1 MKRKKDSRNPIWVIL
16 LVAFVILLVIGAS
29 CAMLYRAVTN
39 LIPSSEQLLPSET
52 PPSSATLTVAYSPE
66 KQALFEELVRGFNAQ
81 KLETDQDVS
90 TSEGEQMTVRS
101 VELDPEA
108 MIEGALAGDF
118 QAISPDVSIWLDQLD
133 RDWMEQT
140 EGESP
145 LVGETVRYAVSP
157 VVIAMWDDVARS
169 FGYPESDIGWE
180 DILSKAQSDPS
191 FKWSHPSTTSASG
204 LLATLAEFYAGAG
217 KTRGLT
223 IEDVQDQATLDY
235 VAAIEKTVR
244 YYGEG
249 EWAVVQ
255 QALEKGPAYLD
266 AFVCQEQLVIYFN
279 RQADAPGRLMAIYP
293 VEGSLWED
301 HPLALLETPDLTDEQ
316 RVVFGHFRDY
326 VTSQE
331 AQMLILSYGYRPA
344 DLSIRL
350 DDPASPIKPEN
361 GVDPAE
367 PQTTLQVPSPAVVEV
382 VKDAWWYTK
391 RHTNVYLV
399 VDTSSSMRGDKLAN
413 AQEALRVFL
422 DQIKGDLERVGL
434 VEFSSQVNNIIP
446 VDELSQNR
454 ANLTAAIEELE
465 ASGDTALLDA
475 INAAYVRLQ
484 ELNDSERINAIVAMT
499 DGRENHS
506 SISSRE
512 LTQKMRAGNESGVPI
527 VVFCIAYGDDAD
539 YGTLEALA
547 EATDGQVRTG
557 DLESIRQL
565 YKILSTYF

>member
-1 MKRKKDSRNPIWVIL
+1 MRRKRNPRSTIWVIL
-16 LVAFVILLVIGAS
+16 LVAFVILIVICAS
-29 CAMLYRAVTN
+29 CAVLVKTVTN
-39 LIPSSEQLLPSET
+39 LFPSSEQLLPSET
-52 PPSSATLTVAYSPE
+52 PPSGATLTVAYSPE
-66 KQALFEELVRGFNAQ
+66 KQALFEELVRRFNDQ
-81 KLETDQDVS
+81 KLKTEQ
-90 TSEGEQMTVRS
+90 GERMTVRS
-101 VELDPEA
+101 VELEPEA

-118 QAISPDVSIWLDQLD
+118 QAISPDSSIWLDQLD

-140 EGESP
+140 GSESP
-145 LVGETVRYAVSP
+145 LVGETARYAVSP
-157 VVIAMWDDVARS
+157 VVIAMWEDVARS
-169 FGYPESDIGWE
+169 FGYPESGIGWE

-223 IEDVQDQATLDY
+223 IEDTQHQATLDY
-235 VAAIEKTVR
+235 VGAIEKTVR

-255 QALEKGPAYLD
+255 QVLEKGPAYLD

-279 RQADAPGRLMAIYP
+279 RQANAPGRLVAIYP

-344 DLSIRL
+344 DLSIPL

-361 GVDPAE
+361 GVSPAQ

-399 VDTSSSMRGDKLAN
+399 VDTSGSMRGEKLAN
-413 AQEALRVFL
+413 AQQALRVFL
-422 DQIKGDLERVGL
+422 DQIKGDMERVGM

-446 VDELSQNR
+446 LDELSQNR
-454 ANLTAAIEELE
+454 ADLTAAVDELE
-465 ASGDTALLDA
+465 AGGNTALLDA

-484 ELNDSERINAIVAMT
+484 QLNDSERINAIVAMT
-499 DGRENHS
+499 DGKENNS
-506 SISSRE
+506 SIGLGE
-512 LTQKMRAGNESGVPI
+512 LTQRMREGNETGVPI
-527 VVFCIAYGDDAD
+527 VLFCIAYGDDAD
-539 YGTLEALA
+539 YRTLESLA
-547 EATDGQVRTG
+547 KATNGQVRQG

>member
-1 MKRKKDSRNPIWVIL
+1 MKRKRNPRSTIWVIL
-16 LVAFVILLVIGAS
+16 LVAFIILIVICAS
-29 CAMLYRAVTN
+29 CTVLVKTVTN
-39 LIPSSEQLLPSET
+39 LFPSSEQLLPSAT
-52 PPSSATLTVAYSPE
+52 PPSGATLTVAYSPE
-66 KQALFEELVRGFNAQ
+66 KQSLFEELVSRFNDQ
-81 KLETDQDVS
+81 KLKTDQ
-90 TSEGEQMTVRS
+90 GERMTVRS
-101 VELDPEA
+101 VELEPEA
-108 MIEGALAGDF
+108 MIERALAGEF
-118 QAISPDVSIWLDQLD
+118 QAISPDSSIWLDQLD
-133 RDWMEQT
+133 RDWMEH
-140 EGESP
+140 
-145 LVGETVRYAVSP
+145 AVSP
-157 VVIAMWDDVARS
+157 VVIAMWEDVARS
-169 FGYPESDIGWE
+169 FGYPDSSVGWG
-180 DILSKAQSDPS
+180 DILARAQSDPS

-223 IEDVQDQATLDY
+223 IEDAQQQATLDY
-235 VAAIEKTVR
+235 VGAIEKTVR

-255 QALEKGPAYLD
+255 QVLEKGPAYLD

-279 RQADAPGRLMAIYP
+279 RQANAPGRLVAIYP

-344 DLSIRL
+344 DLSISL
-350 DDPASPIKPEN
+350 DDPASPIKLEN
-361 GVDPAE
+361 GVNPAQ
-367 PQTTLQVPSPAVVEV
+367 PQTTLQVPSTAVVEV

-399 VDTSSSMRGDKLAN
+399 VDTSGSMRGDKLAN

-422 DQIKGDLERVGL
+422 DQIKGDMERVGL

-454 ANLTAAIEELE
+454 AELTATIEQLE
-465 ASGDTALLDA
+465 AGGDTALLDA
-475 INAAYVRLQ
+475 VNAAYLRLQ
-484 ELNDSERINAIVAMT
+484 QLNDRERINAIVAMT
-499 DGRENHS
+499 DGLENNS
-506 SISSRE
+506 RISLRE
-512 LTQKMRAGNESGVPI
+512 LTQTMQAGNERGVPI

-539 YGTLEALA
+539 YSTLEALA

>member
-1 MKRKKDSRNPIWVIL
+1 MRRKRDSRSPIWVIL
-16 LVAFVILLVIGAS
+16 LVAFVILLVICAS
-29 CAMLYRAVTN
+29 CAVLYRAVTN
-39 LIPSSEQLLPSET
+39 LLPSSEQLLPSAT
-52 PPSSATLTVAYSPE
+52 PPSGATLTVAYSPE
-66 KQALFEELVRGFNAQ
+66 KAALFEELVRRFNDQ
-81 KLETDQDVS
+81 KLKTDQ
-90 TSEGEQMTVRS
+90 GESMTVRS
-101 VELDPEA
+101 VELEPEA

-133 RDWMEQT
+133 REWMEQT
-140 EGESP
+140 GGESP

-157 VVIAMWDDVARS
+157 VVIAMWEDVARS
-169 FGYPESDIGWE
+169 FGYPESDIGWG

-223 IEDVQDQATLDY
+223 IEDAQHQATLDY
-235 VAAIEKTVR
+235 VGAIEKTVR

-255 QALEKGPAYLD
+255 QVLEKGPAYLD

-279 RQADAPGRLMAIYP
+279 SQANAPGRLVAIYP

-301 HPLALLETPDLTDEQ
+301 HPLALLETPELTDEQ
-316 RVVFGHFRDY
+316 RLVFGRFREY
-326 VTSQE
+326 LTSQE
-331 AQMLILSYGYRPA
+331 AQMLILSSGYRPA
-344 DLSIRL
+344 DLSIPL

-361 GVDPAE
+361 GVNPAE

-399 VDTSSSMRGDKLAN
+399 VDTSGSMRGEKLDN

-422 DQIKGDLERVGL
+422 DQIRGDMERVGL

-446 VDELSQNR
+446 LDELSQNR
-454 ANLTAAIEELE
+454 ANLTATIEELE
-465 ASGDTALLDA
+465 AGGDTALLDA

-506 SISSRE
+506 SIGLSE
-512 LTQKMRAGNESGVPI
+512 LARKMREGNERGVPI

-539 YGTLEALA
+539 YRTLESLA
-547 EATDGQVRTG
+547 EATGGQVRQG

>member
-1 MKRKKDSRNPIWVIL
+1 MRQKRNPRNPIWVIL
-16 LVAFVILLVIGAS
+16 FVVFVILLVICAS
-29 CAMLYRAVTN
+29 CAVLYRAVTN
-39 LIPSSEQLLPSET
+39 LLPSSEQLLPSET
-52 PPSSATLTVAYSPE
+52 PPSGATLTVAYSPE
-66 KQALFEELVRGFNAQ
+66 KQSLFEELVRGFNAQ
-81 KLETDQDVS
+81 QLKTDQ
-90 TSEGEQMTVRS
+90 GESMTVQS
-101 VELDPEA
+101 VELEPEA

-118 QAISPDVSIWLDQLD
+118 QAISPDVSLWLDQLD
-133 RDWMEQT
+133 RDWMDQT
-140 EGESP
+140 GGESS

-157 VVIAMWDDVARS
+157 VVIAMWEDVARS
-169 FGYPESDIGWE
+169 FGYPESNVGWG
-180 DILSKAQSDPS
+180 DILAKAQSDPS

-223 IEDVQDQATLDY
+223 IEDAQHPATLDY
-235 VAAIEKTVR
+235 VGAIEKTVR

-279 RQADAPGRLMAIYP
+279 SQAGAPGRLVAIYP

-344 DLSIRL
+344 DLSIPL

-361 GVDPAE
+361 GVNPAQ

-399 VDTSSSMRGDKLAN
+399 VDTSGSMRGDKLAN

-446 VDELSQNR
+446 LDELSQNR
-454 ANLTAAIEELE
+454 ADLTASIEELE
-465 ASGDTALLDA
+465 ANGDTALLDA
-475 INAAYVRLQ
+475 INTAYVRLQ
-484 ELNDSERINAIVAMT
+484 QLNDSERINAIVAMT
-499 DGRENHS
+499 DGLENHS
-506 SISSRE
+506 RISSRE
-512 LTQKMRAGNESGVPI
+512 LTQTMQAGNESGVPI
-527 VVFCIAYGDDAD
+527 VVFCIAYGNDAD
-539 YGTLEALA
+539 YDTLEALA
-547 EATDGQVRTG
+547 EATNGQVRKG

>member
-1 MKRKKDSRNPIWVIL
+1 
-16 LVAFVILLVIGAS
+16 
-29 CAMLYRAVTN
+29 
-39 LIPSSEQLLPSET
+39 
-52 PPSSATLTVAYSPE
+52 
-66 KQALFEELVRGFNAQ
+66 
-81 KLETDQDVS
+81 
-90 TSEGEQMTVRS
+90 
-101 VELDPEA
+101 

-118 QAISPDVSIWLDQLD
+118 QAISPDVSLWLDQLD
-133 RDWMEQT
+133 RDWMDQT
-140 EGESP
+140 GGESS

-157 VVIAMWDDVARS
+157 VVIAMWEDVARS
-169 FGYPESDIGWE
+169 FGYPESNVGWG
-180 DILSKAQSDPS
+180 DILAKAQSDPS

-223 IEDVQDQATLDY
+223 IEDAQHPATLDY
-235 VAAIEKTVR
+235 VGAIEKTVR

-279 RQADAPGRLMAIYP
+279 SQAGAPGRLVAIYP

-316 RVVFGHFRDY
+316 RLVFGHFRDY

-331 AQMLILSYGYRPA
+331 AQTLILSYGYRPA
-344 DLSIRL
+344 DLSIPL

-361 GVDPAE
+361 GVNPAQ

-399 VDTSSSMRGDKLAN
+399 VDTSGSMRGDKLAN

-446 VDELSQNR
+446 LDELGQNR
-454 ANLTAAIEELE
+454 ADLTATIEELE
-465 ASGDTALLDA
+465 ANGDTALLDA
-475 INAAYVRLQ
+475 INTAYVRLQ
-484 ELNDSERINAIVAMT
+484 QLNDGERINAIVAMT
-499 DGRENHS
+499 DGLENHS
-506 SISSRE
+506 SISLRE
-512 LTQKMRAGNESGVPI
+512 LTQTMQAGNESGVPI
-527 VVFCIAYGDDAD
+527 VVFCIAYGGDAD
-539 YGTLEALA
+539 YGTLESLA
-547 EATDGQVRTG
+547 EATDGQVRKG

>member
-1 MKRKKDSRNPIWVIL
+1 
-16 LVAFVILLVIGAS
+16 
-29 CAMLYRAVTN
+29 
-39 LIPSSEQLLPSET
+39 
-52 PPSSATLTVAYSPE
+52 
-66 KQALFEELVRGFNAQ
+66 
-81 KLETDQDVS
+81 
-90 TSEGEQMTVRS
+90 
-101 VELDPEA
+101 
-108 MIEGALAGDF
+108 
-118 QAISPDVSIWLDQLD
+118 
-133 RDWMEQT
+133 
-140 EGESP
+140 
-145 LVGETVRYAVSP
+145 
-157 VVIAMWDDVARS
+157 MWEDVARS

-399 VDTSSSMRGDKLAN
+399 VDTSGSMRGDKLAN

>member
-1 MKRKKDSRNPIWVIL
+1 MRRKRDPRSPIWVIL
-16 LVAFVILLVIGAS
+16 LVAFVILIVICAS
-29 CAMLYRAVTN
+29 CAVLFNAVTN
-39 LIPSSEQLLPSET
+39 LLPSSEQLLPSET
-52 PPSSATLTVAYSPE
+52 PPSGATLTVAYSPE
-66 KQALFEELVRGFNAQ
+66 KQALFEELVRRFNAQ
-81 KLETDQDVS
+81 KLKTDQ
-90 TSEGEQMTVRS
+90 GESMTVQS
-101 VELDPEA
+101 VELEPEA
-108 MIEGALAGDF
+108 MIEGALAGEF
-118 QAISPDVSIWLDQLD
+118 QAISPDSSIWLDQLD
-133 RDWMEQT
+133 RAWMEQT
-140 EGESP
+140 GGESP
-145 LVGETVRYAVSP
+145 LVGETIRYAVSP
-157 VVIAMWDDVARS
+157 VVIAVWEDVARS

-180 DILSKAQSDPS
+180 DILTRAQSDPG

-204 LLATLAEFYAGAG
+204 LLATLAEFYAGAE

-223 IEDVQDQATLDY
+223 IEDAKHQGTLDY
-235 VAAIEKTVR
+235 VGAIEKTVR

-255 QALEKGPAYLD
+255 QVLEKGPTYLD

-279 RQADAPGRLMAIYP
+279 SQPSTPGRLVAIYP

-316 RVVFGHFRDY
+316 RLVFGHFRDY
-326 VTSQE
+326 LASQE

-344 DLSIRL
+344 DLSISL

-361 GVDPAE
+361 GVNPAE

-399 VDTSSSMRGDKLAN
+399 VDTSGSMRGEKLDN

-422 DQIKGDLERVGL
+422 DQIKGDMERVGL
-434 VEFSSQVNNIIP
+434 VEFSTQVNNIIP
-446 VDELSQNR
+446 LDELSQNR
-454 ANLTAAIEELE
+454 ADLTAAIEKLE
-465 ASGDTALLDA
+465 AGGDTALLDA

-484 ELNDSERINAIVAMT
+484 QLNDNERINAIVAMT

-506 SISSRE
+506 SIGLGE
-512 LTQKMRAGNESGVPI
+512 LTQTMQAGNERGVPI
-527 VVFCIAYGDDAD
+527 VVFCIAYGNDAD
-539 YGTLEALA
+539 YRTLEALA
-547 EATDGQVRTG
+547 EATNGQVRQG

>member
-1 MKRKKDSRNPIWVIL
+1 VERRRNPRSTIWVIL
-16 LVAFVILLVIGAS
+16 LAALVVLIVICAS
-29 CAMLYRAVTN
+29 CALLFGAVTT
-39 LIPSSEQLLPSET
+39 LLPSSEPTISG
-52 PPSSATLTVAYSPE
+52 ATLTVAYSPE
-66 KQALFEELVRGFNAQ
+66 KEGLFWVLVRRFNEE
-81 KLETDQDVS
+81 KFKTDQ
-90 TSEGEQMTVRS
+90 GERMTVRS
-101 VELDPEA
+101 VRLEPEA
-108 MIEGALAGDF
+108 MIEGGLAGDF
-118 QAISPDVSIWLDQLD
+118 QAISPDSSIWLDQLD

-140 EGESP
+140 GGESP

-157 VVIAMWDDVARS
+157 VVIAMWEDVAHS
-169 FGYPESDIGWE
+169 FGYPESDIGWG
-180 DILSKAQSDPS
+180 DILAKAQSDPD
-191 FKWSHPSTTSASG
+191 FKWSHPSTSSASG

-223 IEDVQDQATLDY
+223 IEDAQDQATLDY
-235 VAAIEKTVR
+235 VGAIEKTVR

-255 QALEKGPAYLD
+255 QVLEKGPAYLH

-279 RQADAPGRLMAIYP
+279 SQASAPGRLVAIYP

-301 HPLALLETPDLTDEQ
+301 HPLALLETPELTDEQ

-326 VTSQE
+326 VTAQE
-331 AQMLILSYGYRPA
+331 TQMLILSYGYRPA
-344 DLSIRL
+344 DLSIPL

-361 GVDPAE
+361 GVNPAQ

-399 VDTSSSMRGDKLAN
+399 VDTSGSMRGDKLAN

-422 DQIKGDLERVGL
+422 DQIKGNMERVGL

-446 VDELSQNR
+446 LDELSQNR
-454 ANLTAAIEELE
+454 ADLTAAVEELE

-499 DGRENHS
+499 DGRENKS
-506 SISSRE
+506 RINSRE
-512 LTQKMRAGNESGVPI
+512 LTRKMQEGNERGVPI

-539 YGTLEALA
+539 YRTLEALA
-547 EATDGQVRTG
+547 EATDGQVRKG
-557 DLESIRQL
+557 DLESIREL

>member
-1 MKRKKDSRNPIWVIL
+1 MRRKSNPRSAIWVIL
-16 LVAFVILLVIGAS
+16 LVTFVILIVICAS
-29 CAMLYRAVTN
+29 CAVLVKTVTN
-39 LIPSSEQLLPSET
+39 LFPSSERPLPFET
-52 PPSSATLTVAYSPE
+52 PPGGATLTVAYSPE
-66 KQALFEELVRGFNAQ
+66 KQALFAELVRGFNAQ
-81 KLETDQDVS
+81 KLRTDQ
-90 TSEGEQMTVRS
+90 GESMTVRS
-101 VELDPEA
+101 VELEPEA

-133 RDWMEQT
+133 RAWMEQT
-140 EGESP
+140 GGESP

-157 VVIAMWDDVARS
+157 VVIAMWEDVARS
-169 FGYPESDIGWE
+169 FGYPESDVGWE

-223 IEDVQDQATLDY
+223 IEDAQQQATLDY
-235 VAAIEKTVR
+235 VGAIEKTVR

-255 QALEKGPAYLD
+255 QVLEKGPAYLD

-279 RQADAPGRLMAIYP
+279 RQANALGRLVAIYP

-301 HPLALLETPDLTDEQ
+301 HPLALLETPSLTDQQ
-316 RVVFGHFRDY
+316 RLVFGHFRDY

-344 DLSIRL
+344 DLSIPL

-361 GVDPAE
+361 RVNPAE

-399 VDTSSSMRGDKLAN
+399 VDTSGSMRGEKLDN

-422 DQIKGDLERVGL
+422 DQIKGDMERVGL

-446 VDELSQNR
+446 LDELSQNR
-454 ANLTAAIEELE
+454 ADLTATIEQLE

-475 INAAYVRLQ
+475 VNAAYVRLQ
-484 ELNDSERINAIVAMT
+484 QLNDRERINAIVAMT
-499 DGRENHS
+499 DGKENHS
-506 SISSRE
+506 SISLRE
-512 LTQKMRAGNESGVPI
+512 LTQTMQAGNERGVPI

-539 YGTLEALA
+539 YDTLEALA
-547 EATDGQVRTG
+547 EATDGQVRKG

>member
-1 MKRKKDSRNPIWVIL
+1 MRRKRDSRNPIWVIL
-16 LVAFVILLVIGAS
+16 FVVFVILLVICAS
-29 CAMLYRAVTN
+29 CAVLYRAVTK
-39 LIPSSEQLLPSET
+39 LLPTSEQLLPSVT
-52 PPSSATLTVAYSPE
+52 PPSGATLTVAYSPE
-66 KQALFEELVRGFNAQ
+66 KQSLFEELVRGFNAQ
-81 KLETDQDVS
+81 NLKTDQ
-90 TSEGEQMTVRS
+90 GESMTVQS
-101 VELDPEA
+101 VELEPEA

-118 QAISPDVSIWLDQLD
+118 QAISPDVSLWLDQLD
-133 RDWMEQT
+133 RDWMDQT
-140 EGESP
+140 GGESS

-157 VVIAMWDDVARS
+157 VVIAMWEDVARS
-169 FGYPESDIGWE
+169 FGYPESNVGWG
-180 DILSKAQSDPS
+180 DILAKAQSDPS

-223 IEDVQDQATLDY
+223 IEDAQHPATLDY
-235 VAAIEKTVR
+235 VGAIEKTVR

-279 RQADAPGRLMAIYP
+279 SQAGAPGRLVAIYP

-344 DLSIRL
+344 DLSIPL

-361 GVDPAE
+361 GVNPAQ

-399 VDTSSSMRGDKLAN
+399 VDTSGSMRGDKLAN

-446 VDELSQNR
+446 LDELSQNR
-454 ANLTAAIEELE
+454 ADLTASIEELE
-465 ASGDTALLDA
+465 ANGDTALLDA
-475 INAAYVRLQ
+475 INTAYVRLQ
-484 ELNDSERINAIVAMT
+484 QLNDSERINAIVAMT
-499 DGRENHS
+499 DGLENHS
-506 SISSRE
+506 RISSRE
-512 LTQKMRAGNESGVPI
+512 LTQTMQAGNESGVPI
-527 VVFCIAYGDDAD
+527 VVFCIAYGNDAD
-539 YGTLEALA
+539 YDTLEALA
-547 EATDGQVRTG
+547 EATNGQVRKG

>member
-1 MKRKKDSRNPIWVIL
+1 MERKRNRRSPIWVIL
-16 LVAFVILLVIGAS
+16 LAAFILIVICAS
-29 CAMLYRAVTN
+29 CAVLFGAVTT
-39 LIPSSEQLLPSET
+39 LLPSSEPTISG
-52 PPSSATLTVAYSPE
+52 ATLTVAYSPE
-66 KQALFEELVRGFNAQ
+66 KEGLFWVLVRRFNEE
-81 KLETDQDVS
+81 KFKTDQ
-90 TSEGEQMTVRS
+90 GERMTVRS
-101 VELDPEA
+101 VRLEPEA

-118 QAISPDVSIWLDQLD
+118 QAISPDSSIWLDQLD

-140 EGESP
+140 GGESP

-169 FGYPESDIGWE
+169 FGYPESDIGWG
-180 DILSKAQSDPS
+180 DILAKAQSDPD
-191 FKWSHPSTTSASG
+191 FKWSHPSTNSASG

-223 IEDVQDQATLDY
+223 IEDAQDQATLDY
-235 VAAIEKTVR
+235 VGAIEKTVR

-255 QALEKGPAYLD
+255 QVLEKGPAYLD

-279 RQADAPGRLMAIYP
+279 SQASAPGRLVAIYP

-301 HPLALLETPDLTDEQ
+301 HPLALLETPELTDEQ

-344 DLSIRL
+344 DLSIPL

-361 GVDPAE
+361 GVNPAQ

-399 VDTSSSMRGDKLAN
+399 VDTSGSMRGDKLAN

-422 DQIKGDLERVGL
+422 DQIKGDMERVGL
-434 VEFSSQVNNIIP
+434 VEFSTQVNNIIP

-454 ANLTAAIEELE
+454 ADLTATIEQLE
-465 ASGDTALLDA
+465 ANGDTALLDA
-475 INAAYVRLQ
+475 VNTAYVRLQ
-484 ELNDSERINAIVAMT
+484 QLNDSERINAIVAMT
-499 DGRENHS
+499 DGKENHS
-506 SISSRE
+506 SIGLDE
-512 LTQKMRAGNESGVPI
+512 LARKMQEGNERGVPI
-527 VVFCIAYGDDAD
+527 VVFCIAYGDDAE
-539 YGTLEALA
+539 YRTLEALA
-547 EATDGQVRTG
+547 EATDGQVRKG
-557 DLESIRQL
+557 DLESIREL

>member
-1 MKRKKDSRNPIWVIL
+1 VERKRNPRSTIWVIL
-16 LVAFVILLVIGAS
+16 LVAFILIVICAS
-29 CAMLYRAVTN
+29 CAVLFRTVTN
-39 LIPSSEQLLPSET
+39 LFPSSEPS
-52 PPSSATLTVAYSPE
+52 PPSGATLTVAYSPE
-66 KQALFEELVRGFNAQ
+66 KQALFEELVRRFNAQ
-81 KLETDQDVS
+81 KLKTDL
-90 TSEGEQMTVRS
+90 GERMAVQT
-101 VELDPEA
+101 VELEPEA
-108 MIEGALAGDF
+108 MIEGALDGDV

-140 EGESP
+140 GGESP

-157 VVIAMWDDVARS
+157 VVIAMWEDVAHS
-169 FGYPESDIGWE
+169 FGYPESDVGWG
-180 DILSKAQSDPS
+180 DILAKAQSDPD
-191 FKWSHPSTTSASG
+191 FKWSHPSTSSASG

-223 IEDVQDQATLDY
+223 IEDAQDQATLDY
-235 VAAIEKTVR
+235 VGAIEKTVR

-255 QALEKGPAYLD
+255 QVLEKGPAYLH

-279 RQADAPGRLMAIYP
+279 SQASAPGRLVAIYP

-301 HPLALLETPDLTDEQ
+301 HPLALLETPELTDEQ

-344 DLSIRL
+344 DLSISL

-361 GVDPAE
+361 GVNPAE

-399 VDTSSSMRGDKLAN
+399 VDTSGSMRGDKLAN

-422 DQIKGDLERVGL
+422 DQIKGDMERVGL
-434 VEFSSQVNNIIP
+434 VEFSTQVNNIIP

-454 ANLTAAIEELE
+454 ADLTATIEQLE
-465 ASGDTALLDA
+465 ANGDTALLDA
-475 INAAYVRLQ
+475 VNTAYVRLQ
-484 ELNDSERINAIVAMT
+484 QLNDSERINAVVAMT
-499 DGRENHS
+499 DGKENHS
-506 SISSRE
+506 SIGLDE
-512 LTQKMRAGNESGVPI
+512 LARKMQEGNERGMPI

-539 YGTLEALA
+539 YRTLEALA
-547 EATDGQVRTG
+547 EATDGQVRKG
-557 DLESIRQL
+557 DLESIREL

>member
-1 MKRKKDSRNPIWVIL
+1 MERKRDSRSPIWVIL
-16 LVAFVILLVIGAS
+16 LVAFVILIVICAS
-29 CAMLYRAVTN
+29 CAMLFNAVTN
-39 LIPSSEQLLPSET
+39 LFPSSEPLPTSEPT
-52 PPSSATLTVAYSPE
+52 PSGGTLTIAFSPE
-66 KQALFEELVRGFNAQ
+66 KEALFEELVRGFNAQ
-81 KLETDQDVS
+81 KLKTDQ
-90 TSEGEQMTVRS
+90 GEQMTVRS
-101 VELDPEA
+101 VELEPEA

-133 RDWMEQT
+133 REWIEQT
-140 EGESP
+140 GGESP

-157 VVIAMWDDVARS
+157 VVIAMWEDVARS
-169 FGYPESDIGWE
+169 FGYPESDIGWG

-191 FKWSHPSTTSASG
+191 FKWSHPSTSSASG

-223 IEDVQDQATLDY
+223 IEDAQHPATLEY
-235 VAAIEKTVR
+235 VGAIEKTVR

-255 QALEKGPAYLD
+255 QVLEKGPAYLD

-279 RQADAPGRLMAIYP
+279 SQANAPGRLVAIYP

-301 HPLALLETPDLTDEQ
+301 HPLALLETPDLTDQQ

-344 DLSIRL
+344 DLSISL

-361 GVDPAE
+361 GVNPAQ

-399 VDTSSSMRGDKLAN
+399 VDTSGSMRGDKLAN

-422 DQIKGDLERVGL
+422 DQIKGDMERVGL

-454 ANLTAAIEELE
+454 ADLTATIEDLE

-506 SISSRE
+506 SIGLDE
-512 LTQKMRAGNESGVPI
+512 LARKMREGNESGVPI

-539 YGTLEALA
+539 YRTLEALA
-547 EATDGQVRTG
+547 EATDGQVRKG

>member
-1 MKRKKDSRNPIWVIL
+1 MERKRDSRSTIWVIL
-16 LVAFVILLVIGAS
+16 FVALVILIVICAS
-29 CAMLYRAVTN
+29 CAIVYRAITG
-39 LIPSSEQLLPSET
+39 LLPSSEELLPSVT
-52 PPSSATLTVAYSPE
+52 PSSGATLTVAYSPE
-66 KQALFEELVRGFNAQ
+66 KEALFEELVSGFNAQ
-81 KLETDQDVS
+81 KLKTDQGDR
-90 TSEGEQMTVRS
+90 MTVRT
-101 VELDPEA
+101 VELEPEA
-108 MIEGALAGDF
+108 MIEGALVGDF

-133 RDWMEQT
+133 RGWMEQT
-140 EGESP
+140 GGESS

-157 VVIAMWDDVARS
+157 VVIAMWEEVARS

-223 IEDVQDQATLDY
+223 IEDTQHQATLDY
-235 VAAIEKTVR
+235 VGAIEKTVR

-255 QALEKGPAYLD
+255 QVLEKGSAYLD
-266 AFVCQEQLVIYFN
+266 AFICQEQLVIYFN
-279 RQADAPGRLMAIYP
+279 KQASAPGRLVAIYP

-301 HPLALLETPDLTDEQ
+301 HPLALLETPSLTDEQ

-331 AQMLILSYGYRPA
+331 AQMLALSLGYRPA
-344 DLSIRL
+344 DLSIPL

-361 GVDPAE
+361 GVNPAE

-399 VDTSSSMRGDKLAN
+399 VDTSGSMRGEKLDN

-422 DQIKGDLERVGL
+422 DQIEGDMERVGL

-446 VDELSQNR
+446 LDELSQNR
-454 ANLTAAIEELE
+454 ADLTASVNALE
-465 ASGDTALLDA
+465 AGGDTALLDA

-484 ELNDSERINAIVAMT
+484 QLNDGERINAIVAMT

-506 SISSRE
+506 QIDWRE

-547 EATDGQVRTG
+547 EATDGQVRKG

>member
-1 MKRKKDSRNPIWVIL
+1 MERNKREKSRSPIWTILAAAFIVLIVICAGCA
-16 LVAFVILLVIGAS
+16 VA
-29 CAMLYRAVTN
+29 YRAVTN
-39 LIPSSEQLLPSET
+39 LFSSSEPLPTSEPT
-52 PPSSATLTVAYSPE
+52 PSGGILTVAYSPE
-66 KQALFEELVRGFNAQ
+66 KEALFEELVRGFNAQ
-81 KLETDQDVS
+81 KLKTDQ
-90 TSEGEQMTVRS
+90 GESMTVRS
-101 VELDPEA
+101 VELEPEA
-108 MIEGALAGDF
+108 MIEGALVGDF

-140 EGESP
+140 GGESP
-145 LVGETVRYAVSP
+145 LVGETLRYAVSP
-157 VVIAMWDDVARS
+157 VVIAMWEDVARS
-169 FGYPESDIGWE
+169 FGYPESDIGWG

-191 FKWSHPSTTSASG
+191 FKWSHPSTSSASG

-223 IEDVQDQATLDY
+223 IEDAQHPATLEY
-235 VAAIEKTVR
+235 VGAIEKTVR

-255 QALEKGPAYLD
+255 QVLEKGPTYLD

-279 RQADAPGRLMAIYP
+279 SQANAPGRLVAIYP

-301 HPLALLETPDLTDEQ
+301 HPLALLETPDLTDDQ
-316 RVVFGHFRDY
+316 RVVFGYFRDY

-344 DLSIRL
+344 DLSIPL

-361 GVDPAE
+361 GVDPAQ

-399 VDTSSSMRGDKLAN
+399 VDTSGSMRGDKLAN

-446 VDELSQNR
+446 LDELSRNR
-454 ANLTAAIEELE
+454 ADLTAAIEELE
-465 ASGDTALLDA
+465 AGGDTALLDA

-547 EATDGQVRTG
+547 EATDGQVRKG

>member
-1 MKRKKDSRNPIWVIL
+1 VERKRNPRSTIWVIL
-16 LVAFVILLVIGAS
+16 LAAFILIVICAS
-29 CAMLYRAVTN
+29 CAVLFGAVTT
-39 LIPSSEQLLPSET
+39 LLPSSEPTISG
-52 PPSSATLTVAYSPE
+52 ATLTVAYSPE
-66 KQALFEELVRGFNAQ
+66 KEGLFWVLVRRFNEE
-81 KLETDQDVS
+81 KFKTDQ
-90 TSEGEQMTVRS
+90 GERMTVRS
-101 VELDPEA
+101 VRLEPEA

-118 QAISPDVSIWLDQLD
+118 QAISPDSSIWLDQLD

-140 EGESP
+140 GGESP

-169 FGYPESDIGWE
+169 FGYPESDIGWG
-180 DILSKAQSDPS
+180 DILAKAQSDPD
-191 FKWSHPSTTSASG
+191 FKWSHPSTSSASG

-223 IEDVQDQATLDY
+223 IEDAQDQATLDY
-235 VAAIEKTVR
+235 VGAIEKTVR

-255 QALEKGPAYLD
+255 QVLEKGPAYLD

-279 RQADAPGRLMAIYP
+279 SQASAPGRLVAIYP

-301 HPLALLETPDLTDEQ
+301 HPLALLETPELTDEQ

-344 DLSIRL
+344 DLSIPL

-361 GVDPAE
+361 GVNPAE

-399 VDTSSSMRGDKLAN
+399 VDTSGSMRGDKLAN

-422 DQIKGDLERVGL
+422 DQIKGDMERVGL
-434 VEFSSQVNNIIP
+434 VEFSTQVNNIIP

-454 ANLTAAIEELE
+454 ADLTATIEQLE
-465 ASGDTALLDA
+465 ANGDTALLDA
-475 INAAYVRLQ
+475 VNTAYVRLQ
-484 ELNDSERINAIVAMT
+484 QLNDSERINAIVAMT

-506 SISSRE
+506 SIGLDE
-512 LTQKMRAGNESGVPI
+512 LARKMQEGNERGVPI

-539 YGTLEALA
+539 YRTLEALA
-547 EATDGQVRTG
+547 EATDGQVRKG
-557 DLESIRQL
+557 DLESIREL

>member
-1 MKRKKDSRNPIWVIL
+1 MERKRDSRNPIWVIL
-16 LVAFVILLVIGAS
+16 LVAFVILVVICAS
-29 CAMLYRAVTN
+29 CAMLFNAVTN
-39 LIPSSEQLLPSET
+39 LFPSSESLPSPE
-52 PPSSATLTVAYSPE
+52 PAAGAILAVAYSPE

-81 KLETDQDVS
+81 KLETDQ
-90 TSEGEQMTVRS
+90 GERMTVRS
-101 VELDPEA
+101 VELEPEA
-108 MIEGALAGDF
+108 MIEGALTGDF
-118 QAISPDVSIWLDQLD
+118 QAISPDVSLWLDQLD

-140 EGESP
+140 GGESP
-145 LVGETVRYAVSP
+145 LVGETARYAVSP
-157 VVIAMWDDVARS
+157 VVIAMWEDVARS
-169 FGYPESDIGWE
+169 FGYPEDDIGWE
-180 DILSKAQSDPS
+180 DILSKAQSDPD

-223 IEDVQDQATLDY
+223 IEDVLHEDTLDY

-255 QALEKGPAYLD
+255 QVLEKGPAYLD

-279 RQADAPGRLMAIYP
+279 SQANAPGRLVAIYP

-301 HPLALLETPDLTDEQ
+301 HPLALLETPGLTDEQ

-331 AQMLILSYGYRPA
+331 AQMLILSLGYRPA
-344 DLSIRL
+344 DLSIPL
-350 DDPASPIKPEN
+350 DDPTSPLKPEN
-361 GVDPAE
+361 GVNPAE

-399 VDTSSSMRGDKLAN
+399 VDTSGSMRGDKLAN

-422 DQIKGDLERVGL
+422 DQIKGDMERVGL
-434 VEFSSQVNNIIP
+434 VEFSSQVNNVIP
-446 VDELSQNR
+446 LDELGRNRTQLTATVDEL
-454 ANLTAAIEELE
+454 E
-465 ASGDTALLDA
+465 AGGDTALLDA
-475 INAAYVRLQ
+475 INTAYVRLQ

-499 DGRENHS
+499 DGKENHS
-506 SISSRE
+506 QISLRE
-512 LTQKMRAGNESGVPI
+512 LAQKMAEGNERGVPI

-539 YGTLEALA
+539 YRTLEALA
-547 EATDGQVRTG
+547 EATDGQVRKG

>member
-1 MKRKKDSRNPIWVIL
+1 MRRKTDSRSPIWVIL
-16 LVAFVILLVIGAS
+16 LVAFVILLVICAN

-39 LIPSSEQLLPSET
+39 LLPSSEQLLPSET
-52 PPSSATLTVAYSPE
+52 PPSGATLTVAYSPE
-66 KQALFEELVRGFNAQ
+66 KEALFEELVRGFNAQ
-81 KLETDQDVS
+81 KLKTDQGDSMAV
-90 TSEGEQMTVRS
+90 QTVQL
-101 VELDPEA
+101 EPEA
-108 MIEGALAGDF
+108 MIEEALAGDF
-118 QAISPDVSIWLDQLD
+118 QAISPDSSIWLDQLD

-140 EGESP
+140 GGESP

-157 VVIAMWDDVARS
+157 VVIAMWEDVARS
-169 FGYPESDIGWE
+169 FGYPEDDIGWE
-180 DILSKAQSDPS
+180 DILAKAQSDPD
-191 FKWSHPSTTSASG
+191 FKWSHPSTSSASG
-204 LLATLAEFYAGAG
+204 LLATLAEFYAGAD

-223 IEDVQDQATLDY
+223 IEDAQHQATLDY
-235 VAAIEKTVR
+235 VGAIEKTVR

-255 QALEKGPAYLD
+255 QVLEKGPAYLD

-279 RQADAPGRLMAIYP
+279 SQADAPARLVAIYP

-316 RVVFGHFRDY
+316 RLVFGHFRDY
-326 VTSQE
+326 LLSQE

-344 DLSIRL
+344 DLSIPL
-350 DDPASPIKPEN
+350 DDPASPIKPET
-361 GVDPAE
+361 GVNPAE

-399 VDTSSSMRGDKLAN
+399 VDTSGSMRGEKLAN

-422 DQIKGDLERVGL
+422 DQIKGDMERVGL
-434 VEFSSQVNNIIP
+434 MEFSSQVNNIIP
-446 VDELSQNR
+446 LDELSQNR
-454 ANLTAAIEELE
+454 ADLTAAVEELE
-465 ASGDTALLDA
+465 AGGDTALLDA

-499 DGRENHS
+499 DGRENKS

-512 LTQKMRAGNESGVPI
+512 LTQKMQAGNERGVPI

-539 YGTLEALA
+539 HRTLEALA
-547 EATDGQVRTG
+547 EATDGQVRKG

>member
-1 MKRKKDSRNPIWVIL
+1 MERNKREKSRSPIWTILAAAFIVLIVICAGCA
-16 LVAFVILLVIGAS
+16 VA
-29 CAMLYRAVTN
+29 YRAVTN
-39 LIPSSEQLLPSET
+39 LFSSSEPLPTSEPT
-52 PPSSATLTVAYSPE
+52 PSGGILTVAFSPE
-66 KQALFEELVRGFNAQ
+66 KEALFEELVRGFNAQ
-81 KLETDQDVS
+81 KLETDQ
-90 TSEGEQMTVRS
+90 GESMTVRS
-101 VELDPEA
+101 VELEPEA
-108 MIEGALAGDF
+108 MIEGALVGDF

-140 EGESP
+140 GGESP
-145 LVGETVRYAVSP
+145 LVGETLRYAVSP
-157 VVIAMWDDVARS
+157 VVIAMWEDVARS
-169 FGYPESDIGWE
+169 FGYPESDIGWG

-191 FKWSHPSTTSASG
+191 FKWSHPSTSSASG
-204 LLATLAEFYAGAG
+204 LLATLAVFYAGAG

-223 IEDVQDQATLDY
+223 IEDAQHPATLEY
-235 VAAIEKTVR
+235 VGAIEKTVR

-255 QALEKGPAYLD
+255 QVLEKGPTYLD

-279 RQADAPGRLMAIYP
+279 SQANAPGRLVAIYP
-293 VEGSLWED
+293 IEGSLWED
-301 HPLALLETPDLTDEQ
+301 HPLALLETPDLTDDQ
-316 RVVFGHFRDY
+316 RVVFGYFRDY

-344 DLSIRL
+344 DLSIPL

-399 VDTSSSMRGDKLAN
+399 VDTSGSMRGDKLAN

-446 VDELSQNR
+446 LDELSRNR
-454 ANLTAAIEELE
+454 ADLTAAIEELE
-465 ASGDTALLDA
+465 AGGDTALLDA

-547 EATDGQVRTG
+547 EATDGQVRKG

>member
-1 MKRKKDSRNPIWVIL
+1 MKRKRNRRSTIWVIL
-16 LVAFVILLVIGAS
+16 AAACIVMIVVCAS
-29 CAMLYRAVTN
+29 CAVVYRAVTN
-39 LIPSSEQLLPSET
+39 LFPSSEPLPTSE
-52 PPSSATLTVAYSPE
+52 PGDSGGTLMVAFSPE
-66 KQALFEELVRGFNAQ
+66 KKALFEELVRGFNAQ
-81 KLETDQDVS
+81 KLKTDQD
-90 TSEGEQMTVRS
+90 EWMTVRS
-101 VELDPEA
+101 VELEPEA
-108 MIEGALAGDF
+108 MIEGALGGDF
-118 QAISPDVSIWLDQLD
+118 QAMSPDVSIWLDQLD
-133 RDWMEQT
+133 RDWMVQT
-140 EGESP
+140 GGESP

-157 VVIAMWDDVARS
+157 VVIAMWEDVARS
-169 FGYPESDIGWE
+169 FGYPESDIGWG
-180 DILSKAQSDPS
+180 DILFKAQNDAS

-223 IEDVQDQATLDY
+223 IEDTQHQATLDY
-235 VAAIEKTVR
+235 VGAIEKTVR

-266 AFVCQEQLVIYFN
+266 AFVCQEQLIIYFN
-279 RQADAPGRLMAIYP
+279 SQANAPGRLVAIYP

-301 HPLALLETPDLTDEQ
+301 HPLTLLETPDLTDEQ

-350 DDPASPIKPEN
+350 NDPASPIKPEN
-361 GVDPAE
+361 GVNPAE

-382 VKDAWWYTK
+382 VRDAWWYTK

-399 VDTSSSMRGDKLAN
+399 VDTSGSMRGDKLAN

-422 DQIKGDLERVGL
+422 DQIKGDMERVAL
-434 VEFSSQVNNIIP
+434 VEFSSQVNSLIP
-446 VDELSQNR
+446 LDDLSQNR
-454 ANLTAAIEELE
+454 AKLEVTIEGLE
-465 ASGDTALLDA
+465 AGGDTALLDA
-475 INAAYVRLQ
+475 INTAYVRLQ
-484 ELNDSERINAIVAMT
+484 ELNDRERINAIIAMT
-499 DGRENHS
+499 DGRENKS
-506 SISSRE
+506 NISSRE
-512 LTQKMRAGNESGVPI
+512 LTQKMRVGNERGVPI
-527 VVFCIAYGDDAD
+527 VLFCIAYGDDAD
-539 YGTLEALA
+539 YGTLENLA